1 MYSETRE
8 ARSLGFKKGRF
19 SFNVKGGRCEACE
32 GQGET
37 KIEMQFMSDIWVK
50 CEVCKGTRYNSQT
63 LEVSYRGK
71 NIAEVLALTV
81 DEALEFFHSFVP
93 VYKKLET
100 LKEVGLGYMQLGQS
114 ATTLSGGEAQRIKLS
129 SELSKREA
137 GKSVYILDE
146 PTTGLHLD
154 DIRKLLYVLKVLV
167 SRGNSVFVI
176 EHNLDVVKNADWIID
191 LGPGGGENGG
201 NVVAAGTVSDIIKEK
216 NSYTGQ
222 YLKKHLNVT

>member
-1 MYSETRE
+1 
-8 ARSLGFKKGRF
+8 
-19 SFNVKGGRCEACE
+19 
-32 GQGET
+32 
-37 KIEMQFMSDIWVK
+37 
-50 CEVCKGTRYNSQT
+50 
-63 LEVSYRGK
+63 
-71 NIAEVLALTV
+71 
-81 DEALEFFHSFVP
+81 
-93 VYKKLET
+93 
-100 LKEVGLGYMQLGQS
+100 MQLGQS

-146 PTTGLHLD
+146 HTTGLHLD

-167 SRGNSVFVI
+167 SRGNSVYVI

-201 NVVAAGTVSDIIKEK
+201 NVVAAGTVSDIMKEK